1 MDASQNAPSLS
12 QAIRIKKLAQQGE
25 FDYDAVYNIMNEEKK
40 SELDGYGVR
49 HRSPAFDLKCLLGT
63 VTKVGH
69 DDTVVEG
76 GTGAMTKACRN
87 YTEGK
92 TKEELIGN
100 IGFGEAVEVDKAL
113 KKKVLI
119 TGAGSYI
126 GQSFIDYAKKYYPEN
141 FEIDELD
148 MMGDAW
154 KEYDFSQYDI
164 IYHVAG
170 IAHADVG
177 NVSDETKEKYYQV
190 NTDLTIEV
198 AQKAKEENVK
208 EIIFMSSMIVYG
220 ESAPYGKK
228 KIIDENTIADNASPT
243 LLNLRKKR
251 KILEQRLKDKL
262 QDLVHS
268 KSKFMMDSIITIRD
282 GRYVVPVKEEYRN
295 EIKGLVHDISSSG
308 STLYI
313 EPITTFE
320 MNNEIQNI
328 KVDEEKE
335 IIKILKE
342 LTLTLAPL
350 QDAIFSNID
359 TIGNLDLIFAKASY
373 SSETNGN
380 EPILNKDKYLNFVK
394 VRHPLINKNVVVP
407 IDIEI
412 GKDFSCLVITGPNT
426 GGKTATLKTVGLNL
440 LLSYSGI
447 YPLCNI
453 GTSICVFD
461 KIFIDI
467 GDEQSIQASL
477 STFSSHMTNIINIT
491 NSADSNSLILLDELG
506 SGTDPIEG
514 ASLAISTLKYLYNA
528 GSIILSTTHYP
539 ELKNYALVTKGFKNA
554 SCDFDVASLRPTY
567 KLLIGIPGKSNAF
580 AISKKLGLKKDILE
594 DAENNIDKTT
604 IHIEDLLK
612 NIYDNKLQIENEK
625 LEIEKNLNQIQ
636 ALRKSLEEEKSKL
649 DFENVNLINES
660 KIKARNI
667 ILSAKEEANE
677 IIKELN
683 NIVENSNTSL
693 DNNLNNNLKSANSLR
708 DKLNKSLEKSLVNNN
723 NSQNIS
729 STKLIP
735 ENIKIGMSVFVI
747 PLQQKGIIQSLPNR
761 SKEVLVQIG
770 NAKINVKIN
779 NLKLIE
785 DDNFES
791 NISTIGSN
799 YNNHN
804 KSNKSSSNSISFKK
818 SDNFKTEN
826 LTTEINVIG
835 LTIEEA
841 TQIIDKYLDSCMLSS
856 IPTIRIVHG
865 KGTGKLMRGIHA
877 YLKNNSYVKNYRIAA
892 YGEGDLGVT
901 IVELKN

>member
-1 MDASQNAPSLS
+1 MEDDNKNLISLEYNK
-12 QAIRIKKLAQQGE
+12 IVNLLEKYCKTYIGRKKLFNMKPSFSFEEVQKLLNLTTEAINMRIAFGNIPLSEIAEIEPYFKIIRSEINLSCKALLEIAQ
-25 FDYDAVYNIMNEEKK
+25 VLKLS
-40 SELDGYGVR
+40 SELKKYFN
-49 HRSPAFDLKCLLGT
+49 S
-63 VTKVGH
+63 
-69 DDTVVEG
+69 
-76 GTGAMTKACRN
+76 
-87 YTEGK
+87 
-92 TKEELIGN
+92 N
-100 IGFGEAVEVDKAL
+100 I
-113 KKKVLI
+113 
-119 TGAGSYI
+119 SNNSN
-126 GQSFIDYAKKYYPEN
+126 SFILLEDIFSSLYVNDYIVM
-141 FEIDELD
+141 EIT
-148 MMGDAW
+148 
-154 KEYDFSQYDI
+154 
-164 IYHVAG
+164 
-170 IAHADVG
+170 
-177 NVSDETKEKYYQV
+177 N
-190 NTDLTIEV
+190 
-198 AQKAKEENVK
+198 
-208 EIIFMSSMIVYG
+208 
-220 ESAPYGKK
+220 

-649 DFENVNLINES
+649 DFENANLINES

-683 NIVENSNTSL
+683 NILENSNASL

-708 DKLNKSLEKSLVNNN
+708 DKLNKSLEESLVNNN

-779 NLKLIE
+779 NLKLME